1 MAQVIGQR
9 EDGSVPAILV
19 GDYITAMG
27 GGRFTPM
34 QILKL
39 AYLGHGFTLGIT
51 GQPLFRDRIEAWK
64 YGPVIP
70 ALYDAIRAH
79 GGAPVPR
86 LYSCGTPVTSPD
98 IGKRMDELGGRFT
111 ANNLAIVRK
120 TVETYGEYEE
130 FLLSYI
136 THMDG
141 SPWKRAF
148 DRGGLHARIED
159 DDLKSYYREQLKE

>member
-1 MAQVIGQR
+1 
-9 EDGSVPAILV
+9 
-19 GDYITAMG
+19 
-27 GGRFTPM
+27 
-34 QILKL
+34 
-39 AYLGHGFTLGIT
+39 
-51 GQPLFRDRIEAWK
+51 
-64 YGPVIP
+64 
-70 ALYDAIRAH
+70 
-79 GGAPVPR
+79 APVPR